1 MLTQISIKLQK
12 TTSFLYSCSM
22 IILLQEKSDF
32 STFFPYMETHRHGQ
46 PQSIVLS
53 RDYLINNKSAKN
65 EIICYNKQKKGLFCF
80 MKYLHT
86 IEATF
91 IERPNRFIAKV
102 DVQGEIC
109 TVHVPN
115 TGRCKELFLPGCR
128 VILEQSQNPA
138 RKTAA
143 SLIAVYKGN
152 RLINIDSQIPHR
164 IAAEALATGTLPG
177 FAAPDFVKQEKTYL
191 DSRLDIYYESA
202 LGEKG
207 FIEVKGVTL
216 ERDNFVLF
224 PDAPTERGTKHIHHL
239 IKAKEEGYESCIYFI
254 VQMNEADY
262 FTPNRE
268 TDPAFADA
276 LEKAAAAGVKVLAAV
291 CRVTPDTITV
301 AHEIPVEL

>member
-1 MLTQISIKLQK
+1 MN
-12 TTSFLYSCSM
+12 YS
-22 IILLQEKSDF
+22 
-32 STFFPYMETHRHGQ
+32 
-46 PQSIVLS
+46 
-53 RDYLINNKSAKN
+53 
-65 EIICYNKQKKGLFCF
+65 
-80 MKYLHT
+80 HT
-86 IEATF
+86 IEGTF
-91 IERPNRFIAKV
+91 LERPNRFIAKV
-102 DVQGEIC
+102 DVAGEIR

-143 SLIAVYKGN
+143 SLISVYKGD

-164 IAAEALATGTLPG
+164 IAAEALAAGALPG
-177 FAAPDFVKQEKTYL
+177 FAAPDFIKREKTYL

-202 LGEKG
+202 PAQKG

-224 PDAPTERGTKHIHHL
+224 PDAPTERGAKHIHHL

-262 FTPNRE
+262 FTPNEE
-268 TDPAFADA
+268 TDPAFAQA
-276 LEKAAAAGVKVLAAV
+276 LRLAKAAGVRILAAV
-291 CRVTPDTITV
+291 SHVTPDEITV
-301 AHEIPVEL
+301 SHEIPVRL